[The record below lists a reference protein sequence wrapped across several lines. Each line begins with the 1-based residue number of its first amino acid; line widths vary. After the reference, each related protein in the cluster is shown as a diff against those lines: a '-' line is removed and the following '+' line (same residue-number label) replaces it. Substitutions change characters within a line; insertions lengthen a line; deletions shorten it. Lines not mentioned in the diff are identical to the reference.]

1 MKPDYKIET
10 KCVQNGY
17 TPKNG
22 EPRVLPIYQSTTYKY
37 DTGTAMAKLFDLEP
51 GYMYTRLA
59 NPTNDA
65 VAAKIASLEG
75 GVAAVL
81 TASGQAANFFAL
93 INILGAG
100 DHIVSSATIYG
111 GTFNLLNVTMRKIG
125 IDVTFVDPRAD
136 EATLNAAFRPNTKA
150 VFGETIAN
158 PSLEVLDIEKFARV
172 AHAHGVPFI
181 IDNTFPTPVN
191 CRPFEF
197 GADIVTHSTT
207 KYMDGHACALGGAV
221 VDSGNFDWEQNDKF
235 PGLTTPDES
244 YHGAVYTRDFGK
256 AGYITKIVAQL
267 LRDYG
272 STPSPQNSFY
282 LNLGLETLALR
293 VERHCQNAQHVAEF
307 LEQDERI
314 SWVNYPGLKSSPDR
328 ALVEKY
334 LPHGACGV
342 ISFGV
347 KGGREAAEKFMNRL
361 ELAAIVTHV
370 ADTRTCVLHPAS
382 TTHRQLSDK
391 ELEECGVTP
400 DMIRFS
406 VGIENV
412 EDILADIEQALASL

>member
-191 CRPFEF
+191 CRHFEF

-334 LPHGACGV
+334 LPHGTCGV